1 MESRIWILL
10 ILMIVISI
18 NSITNAES
26 EWCSNG
32 TVTQTTDECIC
43 SSHLGYFCQDSGKV
57 AVNNG
62 ECQSGYGISF
72 YHHKCDTCKCMIDQ
86 AWIERR
92 KVALGNRK
100 RQQQYQN

>member
-1 MESRIWILL
+1 MLRIWIFVFLFL
-10 ILMIVISI
+10 ICF
-18 NSITNAES
+18 NECES
-26 EWCSNG
+26 TTAEWCSNG
-32 TVTQTTDECIC
+32 SITSTTDECIC
-43 SSHLGYFCQDSGKV
+43 SSHAGYFCRDSGRV

-100 RQQQYQN
+100 RQQQYQNQ

>member
-1 MESRIWILL
+1 MDQSQVRQMNVYAARML
-10 ILMIVISI
+10 
-18 NSITNAES
+18 A
-26 EWCSNG
+26 
-32 TVTQTTDECIC
+32 IC
-43 SSHLGYFCQDSGKV
+43 RDSGRV

-100 RQQQYQN
+100 RQQQYQNQ